1 MRYSHYSQNWLSLS
15 SRLRFAVFLVC
26 LFLILICWRFSTF
39 FHPNLC
45 GQTWTIM
52 LIVISVTVGADVSVL
67 KKHRKGRKK
76 NGLGERKWQKS
87 CSWGSFLCLC
97 KFVKSSLFTKAHPIT
112 FPFFFF
118 SHLWKLHFSFLRLL
132 TSSCHYQPSLPSF
145 LQRERLWW
153 WPIKSC
159 GILSLDPLTLQWFD
173 PPVRNQRPTAQPGQ
187 KCGGG
192 CKGLHTSVHLPCT
205 ASLCSCR
212 KSAFW

>member
-1 MRYSHYSQNWLSLS
+1 MWVSLKSTEKGEKKMGWEKESDRKVAVGAVFCVYASLS
-15 SRLRFAVFLVC
+15 SLVYSQRLIQSHFH
-26 LFLILICWRFSTF
+26 LFI
-39 FHPNLC
+39 
-45 GQTWTIM
+45 
-52 LIVISVTVGADVSVL
+52 
-67 KKHRKGRKK
+67 
-76 NGLGERKWQKS
+76 
-87 CSWGSFLCLC
+87 
-97 KFVKSSLFTKAHPIT
+97 
-112 FPFFFF
+112 F

-173 PPVRNQRPTAQPGQ
+173 PPVRNQRATAQPGQ

-192 CKGLHTSVHLPCT
+192 CKGLHTSVHLPCA